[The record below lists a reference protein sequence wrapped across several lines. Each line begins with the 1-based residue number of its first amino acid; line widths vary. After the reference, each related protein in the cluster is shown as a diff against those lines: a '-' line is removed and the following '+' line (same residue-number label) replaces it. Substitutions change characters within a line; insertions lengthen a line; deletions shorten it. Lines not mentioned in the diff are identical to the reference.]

1 MCIVEAKV
9 IGVMRMTDQGEL
21 DDKIIAVA
29 NNDMS
34 VNHYNNIEDL
44 PKHIILQIRRFFE
57 EYKQL

>member
-1 MCIVEAKV
+1 MYIVEAKV

-21 DDKIIAVA
+21 DDKIIAVS

-34 VNHYNNIEDL
+34 VNHYNNIEEL
-44 PKHIILQIRRFFE
+44 HKHIILQIRMFFE